1 MTKPPQIRPLVLI
14 ILDGWGYSEN
24 PAWNAIREARKP
36 CWDKL
41 WSNYPHTLIDASG
54 TRVGLPGDQMG
65 NSEVGH
71 MNIGSGRVIR
81 QEFSMISAA
90 IEDGSFFSNPILNHA
105 LKDTVNRQGGLHILG
120 LVSPG
125 GVHSHQDHIA
135 ALVRLAARC
144 GLERIYLHAF
154 LDGRDTPPRSAGDY
168 LREIEA
174 RMAEVGRGRIA
185 SITGRYYAMDRNNNW
200 ERTRIA
206 FELITSGRSGFS
218 APDVQTALAAA
229 YGRGET
235 DEFVKPTGIPDGDGS
250 AIRVQPED
258 LTIYA
263 NFRADRARQLS
274 RAFTEKNFQAFPRDF
289 VSPQGRFISMTSY
302 KEDFDFPAVF
312 PKLRHKNVLG
322 EYLANLGLRQLRI
335 AETEKYAHVTFFFN
349 GGEEVVFDHE
359 DRILV
364 PSPAVPTYD
373 LKPEMSAFEVADKIV
388 EAIRAGTYDVIIAN
402 FANADMVGH
411 TGILAAAVR
420 AIEALDQCLVRI
432 VEATLRAG
440 GELLITSD
448 HGNAEKML
456 DDSGEKPQP
465 HTAHT
470 SNLVPLIYVG
480 RKAEILPGVGALCD
494 LAPTMLYLMDL
505 AVPPE
510 MTGRRLLQLHEP
522 EIQTVAAG

>member
-1 MTKPPQIRPLVLI
+1 MTKPPRIRPLVLI
-14 ILDGWGYSEN
+14 VLDGWGYSEN
-24 PAWNAIREARKP
+24 TAWNAIREARKP

-41 WSNYPHTLIDASG
+41 WASYPHTLIDASG
-54 TRVGLPGDQMG
+54 VRVGLPGDQMG

-90 IEDGSFFSNPILNHA
+90 IEDGSFYSNPTLNQA
-105 LKDTVNRQGGLHILG
+105 LRETVARKGGLHIMG
-120 LVSPG
+120 LASPG
-125 GVHSHQDHIA
+125 GVHSHQDHIV
-135 ALVRLAARC
+135 ALIRLAARY
-144 GLERIYLHAF
+144 GLDRIYLHAF
-154 LDGRDTPPRSAGDY
+154 LDGRDTPPQSAGDY

-174 RMAEVGRGRIA
+174 RMAEIGKGRIA
-185 SITGRYYAMDRNNNW
+185 SIAGRYYAMDRNNNW
-200 ERTRIA
+200 ERTRIT
-206 FELITSGRSGFS
+206 FELITAGRSGFS
-218 APDVQTALAAA
+218 APDAQTALAAA
-229 YGRGET
+229 YARGET
-235 DEFVKPTGIPDGDGS
+235 DEFVKPTGIMHGDGP
-250 AIRVQPED
+250 AIRVHSED
-258 LTIYA
+258 LTIFA

-274 RAFTEKNFQAFPRDF
+274 RAFTEKDFQAFPRDF

-302 KEDFDFPAVF
+302 KEEFDFPVLF

-322 EYLANLGLRQLRI
+322 EYLARLGLRQLRI

-373 LKPEMSAFEVADKIV
+373 LKPEMSAFEVADRIV
-388 EAIRAGTYDVIIAN
+388 EVIRAGTYDVIIAN

-411 TGILAAAVR
+411 TGIHAAAVQ
-420 AIEALDQCLVRI
+420 AIEALDQCLARI
-432 VEATLRAG
+432 IEATLRAG

-448 HGNAEKML
+448 HGNAEKMR

-480 RKAEILPGVGALCD
+480 RKAEMLPGVGALCD